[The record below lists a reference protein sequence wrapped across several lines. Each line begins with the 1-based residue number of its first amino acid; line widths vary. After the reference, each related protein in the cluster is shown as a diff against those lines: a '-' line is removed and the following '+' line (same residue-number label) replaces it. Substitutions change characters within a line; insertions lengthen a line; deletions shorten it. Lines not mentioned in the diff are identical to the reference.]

1 MREIVKDFV
10 RLCNSTLP
18 LIEPIYNFGSRSDA
32 EYPDDVMFFKVI
44 YAGKEYYGAD
54 MREGYG
60 VDKILDMH
68 ELDLPDNSVGTVLCL
83 DTLEHVEYLRKA
95 MREIHRVL
103 KPEGFFAVITLGW
116 DLGWLIH
123 ECPKDYW
130 RFTPDAIKSIL
141 ELFTTSFIA
150 YAGDKKAPHT
160 VAGVALKRPLERET
174 AEKLEKNLMEWSKKY
189 VNNR

>member
-1 MREIVKDFV
+1 MREVVKDFV
-10 RLCNSTLP
+10 RICSEVLP

-32 EYPDDVMFFKVI
+32 CYSGDVMFFKVL
-44 YAGKEYYGAD
+44 YQGKEYYGAD

-68 ELDLPDNSVGTVLCL
+68 KVDLPDNSVGTALCL
-83 DTLEHVEYLRKA
+83 DTLEHVEYLHKA
-95 MREIHRVL
+95 MKEIHRVL

-116 DLGWLIH
+116 NSDWLIH

-130 RFTPDAIKSIL
+130 RFTPDAIESIL
-141 ELFTTSFIA
+141 KPFTTSFVG

-160 VAGVALKRPLERET
+160 VMGVAFKRPLEVET
-174 AEKLEKNLMEWSKKY
+174 ADNLKRKFVQWSQIYKT
-189 VNNR
+189 NR